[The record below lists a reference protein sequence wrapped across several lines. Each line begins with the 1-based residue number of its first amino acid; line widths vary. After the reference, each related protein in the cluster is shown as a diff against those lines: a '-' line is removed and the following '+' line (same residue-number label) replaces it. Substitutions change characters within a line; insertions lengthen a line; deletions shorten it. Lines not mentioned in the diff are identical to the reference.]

1 MASVQSPNNRFVSF
15 AKDTLSSVNS
25 EHLPITFTNMTGVFY
40 RTPRRKYMKS
50 KKLLLLI
57 VVFSFYTALTATAQN
72 TDKTDRN
79 SPGEDVVLQWNR
91 VLAQTIQIPN
101 AQPPTTL
108 PVRSFAMMHL
118 AMFDAVNSIDG
129 SYTPYLT
136 SVPGAKNASVK
147 AAAAQAAHDVL
158 ASLYPNQQTIFAAE
172 LLQSLGGIRFA
183 QAVQGR
189 VVGRV
194 VAQKMLANRAHDGWD
209 APWTPF
215 ILQPT
220 PGNWQ
225 ELFQGPYPGFAV
237 FTNYPGVVPF
247 ALKQNTQFL
256 PAPPPALSSA
266 EYATS
271 LNEVKELGDLHSTRR
286 TADQTL
292 TALLWANPPVSDGL
306 MFNVVR
312 TTALARNNSTIEN
325 ARLFALV
332 FMAYHDALETTFTSQ
347 YTYGFWRPVTAIRR
361 ADEDSNPN
369 TAPDANWESLLG
381 VPGTP
386 PHPSYASNASS
397 ASASLATILALFYE
411 RDDVQFQINF
421 GGSPNQIR
429 NYRSF
434 SALTNEV
441 ARSRVYGGVHFPFD
455 IDAGQSVGRSVGNY
469 VFLNYLTLR
478 RYYSGGN

>member
-1 MASVQSPNNRFVSF
+1 
-15 AKDTLSSVNS
+15 
-25 EHLPITFTNMTGVFY
+25 
-40 RTPRRKYMKS
+40 MKS
-50 KKLLLLI
+50 KKLSLFITTVFLLCA
-57 VVFSFYTALTATAQN
+57 ALMANAQDIKEQN
-72 TDKTDRN
+72 TEPN
-79 SPGEDVVLQWNR
+79 EDVILQWNR
-91 VLAQTIQIPN
+91 VLGQTLQIPN
-101 AQPPTTL
+101 AQPPTIL

-136 SVPGAKNASVK
+136 EVRGTRNASIR

-158 ASLYPNQQTIFAAE
+158 ASLYPNQQAIFDTE
-172 LLQSLGGIRFA
+172 
-183 QAVQGR
+183 
-189 VVGRV
+189 
-194 VAQKMLANRAHDGWD
+194 LANSLIGISPLQAMRGKAIGHTVAHRMLTNRANDGWS
-209 APWTPF
+209 APWTPY
-215 ILQPT
+215 ILPPT

-237 FTNYPGVVPF
+237 FTNFPGVTPF
-247 ALKQNTQFL
+247 ALRQSTQFL

-266 EYATS
+266 EYAAS
-271 LNEVKELGDLHSTRR
+271 FNEVKQLGAVNSTTR

-292 TALLWANPPVSDGL
+292 TAGLWANPPVSDGL

-312 TTALARNNSTIEN
+312 TTTLARNNSTVEN

-332 FMAYHDALETTFTSQ
+332 FMAFHDALETTFTSQ
-347 YTYGFWRPVTAIRR
+347 YTYGLWRPVTAIRR
-361 ADEDSNPN
+361 ANEDGNPD

-381 VPGTP
+381 PQGTP

-397 ASASLATILALFYE
+397 ASASLATTLALFYE

-421 GGSPNQIR
+421 GGSPNLIR

-434 SALTNEV
+434 SALTDEV

-455 IDAGQSVGRSVGNY
+455 IAAGQSVGRSVGNY
-469 VFLNYLTLR
+469 VFLNYLTPR
-478 RYYSGGN
+478 RCNLN